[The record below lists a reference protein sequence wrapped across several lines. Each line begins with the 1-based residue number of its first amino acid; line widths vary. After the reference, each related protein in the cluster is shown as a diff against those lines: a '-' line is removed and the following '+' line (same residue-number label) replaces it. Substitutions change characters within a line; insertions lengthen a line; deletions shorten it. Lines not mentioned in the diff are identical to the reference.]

1 MEKRFIGLLGV
12 VLIVSLV
19 WAACALAQISNL
31 PPAERGVPI
40 VTAEPWVKISDNESW
55 NLEGPAFDRQGNLFI
70 TEIGLGQVLKITPD
84 KKVATILVMNLQEPR
99 KALYAG
105 CAIHKDGRLFLADL
119 KGKISVLNP
128 DGTGFTTILD
138 SYQGKPVP
146 FIDDLTFDKQG
157 NIYFTELAG
166 NAVDRIG
173 RVFRVSS
180 DFQKVDVVLSG
191 LAGANGIVFAPDYSC
206 LYVSEFGG
214 NTLLRVQLNPDG
226 ISTAG
231 MWGGATMYR
240 YTGKASGDSIQVDAA
255 GNVYQALYEQGRV
268 LILSPDGI
276 PLQQVL
282 VPDRDKNM
290 YMRTT
295 HVMIKPGTNEAYL
308 TAAGK
313 GGAWVFKFRALAEAP
328 PNLYSHQ

>member
-1 MEKRFIGLLGV
+1 MEKRLLGLIGV
-12 VLIVSLV
+12 VLVAGLV
-19 WAACALAQISNL
+19 LAACALAPISTL
-31 PPAERGVPI
+31 PPAERGVPVI
-40 VTAEPWVKISDNESW
+40 TAEPWLKISDNESW

-70 TEIGLGQVLKITPD
+70 VEIGLGQVLKITPD
-84 KKVATILVMNLQEPR
+84 KKVTTILVTNLQEPR

-119 KGKISVLNP
+119 KGKVVAINP
-128 DGTGFTTILD
+128 DGTGLTTILD

-146 FIDDLTFDKQG
+146 FIDDVAFDKQG
-157 NIYFTELAG
+157 NLYVTQLAG

-173 RVFRVSS
+173 RVFRISS
-180 DFQKVDVVLSG
+180 DFQKVDVVLNG

-226 ISTAG
+226 ISPAG

-240 YTGKASGDSIQVDAA
+240 YTGKASADSLQVDAA
-255 GNVYQALYEQGRV
+255 GNIYQALFEQGRV

-276 PLQQVL
+276 PVKQVL

-295 HVMIKPGTNEAYL
+295 HVMVKPGTDEAYL
-308 TAAGK
+308 TASGK
-313 GGAWVFKFRALAEAP
+313 GGAWIFKFPALAKSP
-328 PNLYSHQ
+328 PNLFSHQ